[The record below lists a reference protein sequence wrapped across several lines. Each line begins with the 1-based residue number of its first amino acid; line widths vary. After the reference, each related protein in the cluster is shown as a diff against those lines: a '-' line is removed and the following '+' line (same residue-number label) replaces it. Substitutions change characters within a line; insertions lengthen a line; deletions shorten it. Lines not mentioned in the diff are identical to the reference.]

1 VRIFV
6 LGIGATGGLLAQL
19 LARQGHEVRCGDRD
33 PERAR
38 RFVGRKLPCE
48 AVNARNLWAI
58 VRAARGSHLIVNAVP
73 AVFNQIVLRAA
84 LRLRAHYFD
93 MASNLGRHPFKPE
106 QFRYQLPFLAKRR
119 VAIIN
124 AGVAPGPTNLLV
136 AASVDRLDHVE
147 SVHIRLYE
155 STESRDPISQWSP
168 ESAFDEAVSR
178 PRIYRDGRFALAP
191 RFSEPEW
198 FSFPEPIG
206 RTRVVL
212 AAQDEVSTLPR
223 YVPVRE
229 VDVKIGGNEIEHLRR
244 LYRRGRLRPARRR
257 RDRFPLTPTPRQ
269 VARLIRRGILSNAR
283 FAAAVVIRGER
294 KGQRLEHRWSCMVPS
309 LYQLRGR
316 GLLATPIAYATA
328 QVAAAIVK
336 RFPRDLWGVHPPEAL
351 PPDLRRAV
359 LSDLK
364 SRDFQITFKT
374 ASSRPRRPVRVSL
387 SGPSS
392 LPTPTASGGRFDFD
406 RQRRRCQIEAP
417 VKPSTWIAP
426 GGQSW

>member
-1 VRIFV
+1 MRIFV
-6 LGIGATGGLLAQL
+6 LGVGATGGLLAQL
-19 LARQGHEVRCGDRD
+19 LSRQGHEVRCGDRD

-38 RFVGRKLPCE
+38 RFVGADLPCE
-48 AVNARNLWAI
+48 EVNARNLWGI

-84 LRLRAHYFD
+84 LRLRTHYFD

-119 VAIIN
+119 VALIN
-124 AGVAPGPTNLLV
+124 AGVAPGLTNLLV
-136 AASVDRLDHVE
+136 AASVERLDHVE
-147 SVHIRLYE
+147 TVHVRLYE
-155 STESRDPISQWSP
+155 SSESRDPISQWSP

-178 PRIYRDGRFALAP
+178 PRIYRAGRFALAP

-198 FSFPEPIG
+198 FTFPQPIG

-223 YVPVRE
+223 YVPVHE
-229 VDVKIGGNEIEHLRR
+229 VEVKIGGNEIERLRR
-244 LYRRGRLRPARRR
+244 LYRRGRLRPARRPPQ
-257 RDRFPLTPTPRQ
+257 DRFPRTPTPRQ
-269 VARLIRRGILSNAR
+269 VARLIRGGILSNAR
-283 FAAAVVIRGER
+283 FAAAVVIRGAR
-294 KGQRLEHRWSCMVPS
+294 KGQRLEHRWTCMVPS
-309 LYQLRGR
+309 LYQLRRR

-328 QVAAAIVK
+328 QVAALILK

-364 SRDFQITFKT
+364 ARDFELTLKT
-374 ASSRPRRPVRVSL
+374 RAL
-387 SGPSS
+387 K
-392 LPTPTASGGRFDFD
+392 TPEEPF
-406 RQRRRCQIEAP
+406 EEL
-417 VKPSTWIAP
+417 
-426 GGQSW
+426 

>member
-1 VRIFV
+1 MRIFV
-6 LGIGATGGLLAQL
+6 LGVGATGGLLAQL
-19 LARQGHEVRCGDRD
+19 LERQGHEIRCGDRD

-38 RFVGRKLPCE
+38 RFLARDVPCE
-48 AVNARNLWAI
+48 QVNARNLWGV

-73 AVFNQIVLRAA
+73 AMFNQIVIRAA

-93 MASNLGRHPFKPE
+93 MASNLRRHPFKPE

-119 VAIIN
+119 AALIN
-124 AGVAPGPTNLLV
+124 AGVAPGLTNLLV
-136 AASVDRLDHVE
+136 AASVERLDKVE

-178 PRIYRDGRFALAP
+178 PRVYRGSRFAFAP

-212 AAQDEVSTLPR
+212 AAQDEVSTLPCF
-223 YVPVRE
+223 VPMRE
-229 VDVKIGGNEIEHLRR
+229 LDVKIGGNEIARLRR
-244 LYRRGRLRPARRR
+244 LYRRGRLRPARRPPQ
-257 RDRFPLTPTPRQ
+257 DHFPRTPTPRQ
-269 VARLIRRGILSNAR
+269 VARLIRRGLLSNAR
-283 FAAAVVIRGER
+283 FAAALVIRGER
-294 KGQRLEHRWSCMVPS
+294 KGQRVEHRWTCVVPS
-309 LYQLRGR
+309 LYQLRQR

-336 RFPRDLWGVHPPEAL
+336 RFPRDLCGVHPPEAL

-359 LSDLK
+359 LADLK
-364 SRDFQITFKT
+364 SRDFELTLKVRELKT
-374 ASSRPRRPVRVSL
+374 PEEP
-387 SGPSS
+387 
-392 LPTPTASGGRFDFD
+392 FD
-406 RQRRRCQIEAP
+406 QL
-417 VKPSTWIAP
+417 
-426 GGQSW
+426 